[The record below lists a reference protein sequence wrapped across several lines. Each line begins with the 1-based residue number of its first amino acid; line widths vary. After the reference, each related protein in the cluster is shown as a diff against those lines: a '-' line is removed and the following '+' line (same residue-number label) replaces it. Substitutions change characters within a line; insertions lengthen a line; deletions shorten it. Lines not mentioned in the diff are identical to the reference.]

1 MLEKINLDEIK
12 SIALKTGKAVM
23 EIYNK
28 NFKVS
33 YKDTLI
39 LELAYAP
46 TIIVPKRILPLKLN
60 HQTYKMVASKSHMS
74 EETKKF
80 IDNLQTPLKKEL
92 ITMGSSLKIC
102 LVANDEAKCYPHLS
116 PTMEW
121 NTAAADTIARE
132 SGKITYEYQ
141 NKKVLLYNKENL
153 RNPYFIVE

>member
-1 MLEKINLDEIK
+1 
-12 SIALKTGKAVM
+12 
-23 EIYNK
+23 
-28 NFKVS
+28 
-33 YKDTLI
+33 
-39 LELAYAP
+39 
-46 TIIVPKRILPLKLN
+46 
-60 HQTYKMVASKSHMS
+60 
-74 EETKKF
+74 
-80 IDNLQTPLKKEL
+80 
-92 ITMGSSLKIC
+92 MGSSLKIC